1 MPCHGA
7 PVVFIKDGREADSPP
22 LPMQAAQRIRRASTE
37 QDEHVAAPGL
47 PSLVVVLLR
56 GQ

>member
-1 MPCHGA
+1 M
-7 PVVFIKDGREADSPP
+7 
-22 LPMQAAQRIRRASTE
+22 PMQAARRIKRASTG

-47 PSLVVVLLR
+47 LSRVVALLR